1 MGIEIDYSTL
11 RFWQKRGL
19 VSRPLRGP
27 VETGRGTRGYYDA
40 SLIERLSF
48 VREVQKTY
56 SMGLDA
62 IRDELAQIDKQIAQT
77 GDAPRMYR
85 DRLTTLQSQ
94 RETESRRTL
103 LGVLSRVMGI
113 PADEIATVVVRKKD
127 GQTVRLYADRSA
139 RETPGDSV
147 QNELT
152 RILEDEKKE
161 TREKD
166 KELKKN
172 S

>member
-1 MGIEIDYSTL
+1 
-11 RFWQKRGL
+11 
-19 VSRPLRGP
+19 
-27 VETGRGTRGYYDA
+27 
-40 SLIERLSF
+40 
-48 VREVQKTY
+48 
-56 SMGLDA
+56 
-62 IRDELAQIDKQIAQT
+62 
-77 GDAPRMYR
+77 MYR